1 MTNPNDIKL
10 AHVKEMAEAAAE
22 NGQLLARAMGNILS
36 SIDPGSRSF
45 TTDASDSRVSKLASH
60 KKTSWL
66 FDSKAFEEAKA
77 KKDLSPCEHVDPIS
91 PGFYFY
97 LLGSYPEKTVLCI
110 GCSGDRAEKM
120 SEMFPDKCDLC
131 DTAPHRIFH
140 EALVNVGAINI
151 YGNVCGDCGDK
162 YLKN

>member
-22 NGQLLARAMGNILS
+22 NGHLFAQVLGDLITSTDPEARNFKQKS
-36 SIDPGSRSF
+36 S
-45 TTDASDSRVSKLASH
+45 DARNSNFALH

-66 FDSKAFEEAKA
+66 FDPKVFEEAKA
-77 KKDLSPCEHVDPIS
+77 QKDLAPCEHVDPIS

-97 LLGSYPEKTVLCI
+97 LLGSYPEKTVLCV
-110 GCSGDRAEKM
+110 GCSADRSEKL

-131 DTAPHRIFH
+131 DTTPHQIFH

-151 YGNVCGDCGDK
+151 YGNVCGDCANN